1 MGKRIR
7 LNHRM
12 RQIVGGLVFT
22 FPFIIGFSMFFLR
35 PFIEAIMFSFN
46 ELKLGK
52 DGYSLVWQGISN
64 YKYALLTHPSFNEVF
79 VESVVSTLNSLPM
92 VLGFSLFAASLL
104 NQKFKGRAVAR
115 MVLFL
120 PVILGAG
127 VVLRME
133 TGDWAY
139 IMARDASNANYFA
152 GDALRQILGMI
163 RLPEG
168 VMNYLIE
175 VITSSANIIR
185 ASGVQILIFLAGL
198 QSISPS
204 VYEAADVEGATAW
217 EKFWLITFPGLSPLI
232 LTNVLYTVIDSLTST
247 QNRLLL
253 LIDNVSFTGAGFGV
267 GMAMSMLYFLFVI
280 ALLGIVYAGIS
291 RFVFYNV

>member
-1 MGKRIR
+1 
-7 LNHRM
+7 M